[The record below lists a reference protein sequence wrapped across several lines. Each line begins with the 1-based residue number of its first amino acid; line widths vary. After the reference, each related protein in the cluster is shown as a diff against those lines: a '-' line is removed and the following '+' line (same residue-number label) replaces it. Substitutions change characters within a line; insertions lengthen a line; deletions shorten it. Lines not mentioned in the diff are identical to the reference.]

1 MCRNIKK
8 LFNVDPPSNDQD
20 IQASAL
26 QFVRKISGYQKP
38 SKVNEIAF
46 NQAVIKVSQATKELM
61 DALVTR

>member
-38 SKVNEIAF
+38 SKVNKAAF
-46 NQAVIKVSQATKELM
+46 NDAILKVSKVAKELLKTLK
-61 DALVTR
+61 A